1 MQIIHGILHFGY
13 FRYFCNYEILI
24 SIITRDISRESYIF
38 VDIAVKNC
46 FIYEI
51 LWKLYMEYY
60 TLAILDIFAIMKFWF
75 QLLLEML
82 VENLIFL

>member
-1 MQIIHGILHFGY
+1 M
-13 FRYFCNYEILI
+13 E
-24 SIITRDISRESYIF
+24 
-38 VDIAVKNC
+38 NC

-51 LWKLYMEYY
+51 LWILYMEYY
-60 TLAILDIFAIMKFWF
+60 SLVILDIFAIMKFWF